1 MKILVL
7 LFCFLFS
14 LPPTTDKIKMRWRE
28 DRKLTWDD
36 FRGRPSGSP
45 EYVAST
51 NSGISFSYSYSTKN
65 DKVILEYNVQSNFYP
80 ELSWYRN
87 GIVTDYILKHEQTH
101 FDISELYARKLRKKI
116 EEAIFTKNI
125 KEELDAIY
133 SENERQ
139 RQQTQ
144 HKYDRETEH
153 SKLAEKEFQWRLYV
167 AQELKKYE
175 RWM

>member
-1 MKILVL
+1 
-7 LFCFLFS
+7 
-14 LPPTTDKIKMRWRE
+14 MRWRE

-175 RWM
+175 RWK

>member
-1 MKILVL
+1 MKTLML
-7 LFCFLFS
+7 LFCFLFTFS
-14 LPPTTDKIKMRWRE
+14 PTTDKIKMRWRE

-175 RWM
+175 RWK